1 MSSDSVN
8 GAGGV
13 TKWFDLMPKA
23 GEQKKHLG
31 QDDFLRLMIAQVQNQ
46 DPMDPKTNGDF
57 MAQMAQFSAT
67 DGIGKMQQSLANL
80 AGSLQSA
87 QALQATSLVGKQ
99 VLVNSDKMAL
109 GEEGGTEAIV
119 EVPNGMTE
127 MKATIYND
135 KGEIVRQ
142 IALGTSTEEELTINW
157 DGMDNSGVKQKPG
170 NYRIAVT
177 GNYMGKGVALNTLT
191 KASVDSVSIGQ
202 NGEGVSLNVAG
213 IGPVSLNDI
222 REITS

>member
-13 TKWFDLMPKA
+13 AKWFDLMPKA
-23 GEQKKHLG
+23 TEQKKHLG
-31 QDDFLRLMIAQVQNQ
+31 QDDFLRLMIAQVSNQ

-87 QALQATSLVGKQ
+87 QALQATSLVGKK
-99 VLVNSDKMAL
+99 VLVNSEKLAL
-109 GEEGGTEAIV
+109 GEEGGVQATV
-119 EVPNGMTE
+119 QVPNGITD

-142 IALGTSTEEELTINW
+142 LSLGASSEEEMAITW
-157 DGMDNSGVKQKPG
+157 DGMDNAGVKQQPG
-170 NYRIAVT
+170 TYRIAVT
-177 GNYMGKGVALNTLT
+177 GNYMGKGVALNTMT

-202 NGEGVSLNVAG
+202 NGEGVRLNVAG
-213 IGPVSLNDI
+213 IGAVSLNDI

>member
-8 GAGGV
+8 GAGP

-23 GEQKKHLG
+23 TDQKKHLG
-31 QDDFLRLMIAQVQNQ
+31 QDDFLRLMVAQAKNQ

-87 QALQATSLVGKQ
+87 QALQATSLVGKK
-99 VLVNSDKMAL
+99 VLVNSDKLAL
-109 GEEGGTEAIV
+109 AEEGSTQATV
-119 EVPNGMTE
+119 QVPNGVTE
-127 MKATIYND
+127 LKATIYNE
-135 KGEIVRQ
+135 KGEVVRQ
-142 IALGTSTEEELTINW
+142 MSLGATSEEEMTVNW
-157 DGMDNSGVKQKPG
+157 DGMDNSGVRQKPG
-170 NYRIAVT
+170 TYRITVN
-177 GNYMGKGVALNTLT
+177 GNYMGKGVALNTMT

-202 NGEGVSLNVAG
+202 NGEGVRLNVAG

>member
-8 GAGGV
+8 GTGA

-23 GEQKKHLG
+23 TEQKKELG

-57 MAQMAQFSAT
+57 MAQMAQFSTT
-67 DGIGKMQQSLANL
+67 DGIGKMQKSLANL

-87 QALQATSLVGKQ
+87 HALQATALVGKK
-99 VLVNSDKMAL
+99 VMVNSDKFAL
-109 GEEGGTEAIV
+109 PEEGETQAMV
-119 EVPNGMTE
+119 QVPSGITD

-142 IALGTSTEEELTINW
+142 ISLGSTSEAEMAINW
-157 DGMDNSGVKQKPG
+157 DGMDNSGVRQKAG
-170 NYRIAVT
+170 TYRIAVT
-177 GNYMGKGVALNTLT
+177 GSYLGKGVALNTMT

-202 NGEGVSLNVAG
+202 NGEGVRLNIAG
-213 IGPVSLNDI
+213 IGSVSLDDV

>member
-8 GAGGV
+8 GAGA

-23 GEQKKHLG
+23 TEQKKSLG

-46 DPMDPKTNGDF
+46 DPLDPKTNGDF

-80 AGSLQSA
+80 AGSMQSA
-87 QALQATSLVGKQ
+87 QALQATSLVGKK
-99 VLVNSDKMAL
+99 VLVNSDKLAL
-109 GEEGGTEAIV
+109 GEEGETQAMV
-119 EVPNGMTE
+119 QVPNGITE
-127 MKATIYND
+127 MKATIYNE

-142 IALGTSTEEELTINW
+142 INLGTSSEEEVTINW
-157 DGMDNSGVKQKPG
+157 DGMDNSGVRQQAGTYK
-170 NYRIAVT
+170 ITVT
-177 GNYMGKGVALNTLT
+177 GNYMGKGVALNTIT

-202 NGEGVSLNVAG
+202 NGEGVRLNVAG
-213 IGPVSLNDI
+213 IGSVSLNDI

>member
-8 GAGGV
+8 GAGG
-13 TKWFDLMPKA
+13 TKWFDMMPKA
-23 GEQKKHLG
+23 TEQKKSLG
-31 QDDFLRLMIAQVQNQ
+31 QEDFLRLMVAQMKNQ

-67 DGIGKMQQSLANL
+67 DGISKMQESLANL

-99 VLVNSDKMAL
+99 VLMNSDKL
-109 GEEGGTEAIV
+109 SLSEEGGTDVRV
-119 EVPNGMTE
+119 EVPKGMGS

-142 IALGTSTEEELTINW
+142 IALGSTTDSELTVNW
-157 DGMDNSGVKQKPG
+157 DGMNDSGVKQAAG
-170 NYRIAVT
+170 TYRIAVT
-177 GNYMGKGVALNTLT
+177 GNYFGKGVALNTMT
-191 KASVDSVSIGQ
+191 KANVDSVTIGQ
-202 NGEGVSLNVAG
+202 NGEGVRLNVAG
-213 IGPVSLNDI
+213 IGAVSLNDV